1 MCDVAKKIQLGGR
14 MRKKHPAAI
23 QTVAATISL
32 ILAASAQAQT
42 PPPSGEPDDLLQEVT
57 VTGSRIARPNGFSAP
72 TPVTVVG
79 ADRLEQRAIANLGD
93 ALNELPSFRAST
105 NPSTTQSTGGSIGAR
120 VLDLRGLG
128 ASRTLVL
135 VDSKRFVASTSQGT
149 IDTNLIPSILID
161 RVDIV
166 TGGAS
171 AAYGSD
177 AVAGVVNFA
186 LASKLEG
193 MRVTGSYG
201 ESDAGDDENFNASI
215 AGGLPFAG
223 DRGHFVWAGEFSK
236 EHGLGDCY
244 TRSWCGSSV
253 LNLGNSPPGTGGRP
267 ANNITDNVQT
277 ATYSQDGVI
286 NSASATFPLRGIT
299 FNPDGTTR
307 PFQYGELYGT
317 NLAPLFMKGG
327 EGQGENVFIAGYL
340 LKAPVKRYI
349 GYTKTTFDF
358 TDSVTGGLDISYGQV
373 DGLAYG
379 AQYRDSAGNTGAQ
392 SFGAIRSGNPYI
404 PASVQQIMTANN
416 IQTFALG
423 RSFGDVG
430 NALAESTTKTYR
442 AVASLNG
449 KFGESSW
456 SWDGYYQ
463 FGKNDVRLD
472 VERNIAISKMRNAID
487 AVTNGAGQIVCR
499 INADAIAANDDPACA
514 PFNPFG
520 RDRFSAAALAYVTP
534 HGFQTTAIRENV
546 VAANAQGDLFMLP
559 AGAVKLAG
567 GVEARNQKLTGDADS
582 LSKGDPAL
590 VTTPGASPPPGFY
603 TFNGQALAGKIEVTE
618 GYLETNIPLLADLSF
633 AKSLEL
639 NGAIRRTHYSTTGA
653 GTDNSL
659 SVTTWK
665 AGTTWEIIPEVR
677 FRATRSR
684 DIRAPNLS
692 ELFGP
697 TTTGGG
703 GVIDPAT
710 SRQLNPQQL
719 SGSNPLLTPETA
731 DTWTM
736 GFVLRPGGFLDGF
749 QVSLDYYDINVDNAI
764 GTLGGQT
771 VANRCFQGAVEFC
784 PLVER
789 SPTTGDITLIR
800 NVLLNVNSITT
811 RGMDIEAQYKFAM
824 GSAGTLDLRL
834 LGTIVRDLIT
844 ADSAGSTQRAGMTG
858 WRAGTQAGMPDWSGD
873 LLTTWSLDRLSLT
886 MHNKYIPSGIYN
898 NALTG
903 PDQPGY
909 RIDLPTS
916 ANTNNVAAAFYTDLS
931 GQFKINGDDLVVF
944 GAVNNVF
951 DKEPPTAPSVA
962 GNGNFILFDPIGRS
976 YRLGMRARF

>member
-1 MCDVAKKIQLGGR
+1 
-14 MRKKHPAAI
+14 MRKKNPVARQAA
-23 QTVAATISL
+23 AATIPF
-32 ILAASAQAQT
+32 ILAAAAHAQA
-42 PPPSGEPDDLLQEVT
+42 PPQSTEPDQALQEVT
-57 VTGSRIARPNGFSAP
+57 VTGSRIQRPNGFSAP

-79 ADRLEQRAIANLGD
+79 ADRLEQRAIANVGD

-105 NPSTTQSTGGSIGAR
+105 NPATVQNTGGSIGAR

-135 VDSKRFVASTSQGT
+135 VDGKRFVASTSQGT
-149 IDTNLIPSILID
+149 IDTNLIPSILVD

-186 LASKLEG
+186 LNSKLEG
-193 MRVTGSYG
+193 MRATGSYG
-201 ESDAGDDENFNASI
+201 ESSQGDDENFNASL

-223 DRGHFVWAGEFSK
+223 GRGHVVWAGEFSK

-286 NSASATFPLRGIT
+286 DSASASFPLRGIT

-349 GYTKTTFDF
+349 AYTKTTFDF
-358 TDSVTGGLDISYGQV
+358 TDTVTGGLDVSYGQV
-373 DGLAYG
+373 VGQSYG
-379 AQYRDSAGNTGAQ
+379 AQYRDSAGSLANAQ
-392 SFGAIRSGNPYI
+392 SFGPIRSGNPYI
-404 PASVQQIMTANN
+404 PTSVQQTMTANN

-423 RSFGDVG
+423 RAFGDVG

-442 AVASLNG
+442 AVASLKG
-449 KFGESSW
+449 KFGDSSW
-456 SWDGYYQ
+456 GWDGYYQ
-463 FGKNDVRLD
+463 FGKNDVHLD
-472 VERNIAISKMRNAID
+472 VAGNISISRMRNAID
-487 AVTNGAGQIVCR
+487 AVRNGAGQVVCR
-499 INADAIAANDDPACA
+499 INADASTANDDPACA

-520 RDRFSAAALAYVTP
+520 RDRFSPQALAYVTP
-534 HGFQTTAIRENV
+534 HGFQTTSIRENV
-546 VAANAQGDLFMLP
+546 AAANAQGDLFTLP
-559 AGAVKLAG
+559 AGAVQLAG
-567 GVEARNQKLTGDADS
+567 GVEWRNQKLVGDADPVSKATDFYS
-582 LSKGDPAL
+582 L
-590 VTTPGASPPPGFY
+590 
-603 TFNGQALAGKIEVTE
+603 NGQSLAGKIEVKE
-618 GYLETNIPLLADLSF
+618 GYLETNIPLLRDLPF
-633 AKSLEL
+633 ARSVEL
-639 NGAIRRTHYSTTGA
+639 NGAMRRTHYSTSNPTTA
-653 GTDNSL
+653 DNSL

-665 AGTTWEIIPEVR
+665 AGATWEIIPEVR

-697 TTTGGG
+697 LTTGGG
-703 GVIDPAT
+703 GLIDPAT
-710 SRQLNPQQL
+710 GRQLNPQQV

-731 DTWTM
+731 DSWTA
-736 GFVLRPGGFLDGF
+736 GVVLRPGGFLDGL
-749 QVSLDYYDINVDNAI
+749 QLSVDYYDIQVDQAI

-771 VANRCFQGAVEFC
+771 VANRCFQGAIEFC
-784 PLVER
+784 PLVDR
-789 SPTTGDITLIR
+789 DPVTGEITRIR
-800 NVLLNVNSITT
+800 NVLLNVNSVIT
-811 RGMDIEAQYKFAM
+811 RGTDIEAQYRFAM

-834 LGTIVRDLIT
+834 LGTIVKDLIT
-844 ADSAGSTQRAGMTG
+844 VDSAGSTQRAGMTG

-873 LLTTWSLDRLSLT
+873 LLTTWSRGPLSLT
-886 MHNKYIPSGIYN
+886 MHNKYIPSGLYN
-898 NALTG
+898 NALIG
-903 PDQPGY
+903 PNQPGY
-909 RIDLPTS
+909 SITLLNS
-916 ANTNNVAAAFYTDLS
+916 ANTNEVNSAFYTDLS
-931 GQFKINGDDLVVF
+931 GQFQIKGDDLVVF
-944 GAVNNVF
+944 AAVNNVF
-951 DKEPPTAPSVA
+951 GKEPPTAPSVA

>member
-1 MCDVAKKIQLGGR
+1 
-14 MRKKHPAAI
+14 MRKKNPAARQAAAAAI
-23 QTVAATISL
+23 PFILVAA
-32 ILAASAQAQT
+32 AHAQA
-42 PPPSGEPDDLLQEVT
+42 PPQSTGPDSSLEEVT
-57 VTGSRIARPNGFSAP
+57 VTGSRISRPNGFSAP

-79 ADRLEQRAIANLGD
+79 ADRLEQRAIANIGD

-105 NPSTTQSTGGSIGAR
+105 NPATQQSTGGSIGAR

-128 ASRTLVL
+128 APRTLVL
-135 VDSKRFVASTSQGT
+135 VDGKRFVASTSQGT

-186 LASKLEG
+186 LDGKLEG
-193 MRVTGSYG
+193 MKASGSYG
-201 ESDAGDDENFNASI
+201 ESAEGDDENYNASL
-215 AGGLPFAG
+215 AGGLSFAG
-223 DRGHFVWAGEFSK
+223 GRGHFVAAGEFSK

-253 LNLGNSPPGTGGRP
+253 LNLGNSPPGSGGRP

-277 ATYSQDGVI
+277 ATYAQDGVI
-286 NSASATFPLRGIT
+286 DSAVASFPLRGISFT
-299 FNPDGTTR
+299 PAGTPR

-327 EGQGENVFIAGYL
+327 EGQGENTFIAGYL
-340 LKAPVKRYI
+340 LKAPVSRYI

-358 TDSVTGGLDISYGQV
+358 TDTVTGGLDLSYGQV
-373 DGLAYG
+373 DGQAYG
-379 AQYRDSAGNTGAQ
+379 AQYRDSAGSLSNAQ
-392 SFGAIRSGNPYI
+392 SFGAIKSGNPYL
-404 PASVQQIMTANN
+404 PASVQQTMTANN
-416 IQTFALG
+416 IATFVLG
-423 RSFGDVG
+423 RAFGDIG

-442 AVASLNG
+442 AVASLDG
-449 KFGESSW
+449 KFGDSGW
-456 SWDGYYQ
+456 KWDGYYQ

-472 VERNIAISKMRNAID
+472 VDNNISISRMRNAID
-487 AVTNGAGQIVCR
+487 ATTNGAGQIVCR
-499 INADAIAANDDPACA
+499 INADATTANDDPSCA

-520 RDRFSAAALAYVTP
+520 RDRFSAESLAYVTP
-534 HGFQTTAIRENV
+534 HGFQTTSIRENV
-546 VAANAQGDLFMLP
+546 AAANTQGDLFSLP
-559 AGAVKLAG
+559 AGAVQLAG
-567 GVEARNQKLTGDADS
+567 GVEWRSQKLTGDADS
-582 LSKGDPAL
+582 ISKGDPAL
-590 VTTPGASPPPGFY
+590 IAPTALPGSTPPPGFY
-603 TFNGQALAGKIEVTE
+603 SFNGQSLAGKIEVKE
-618 GYLETNIPLLADLSF
+618 AYLETNIPLLKDVPF
-633 AKSLEL
+633 AKALEL
-639 NGAIRRTHYSTTGA
+639 NGAARRTHYSTNGA

-665 AGTTWEIIPEVR
+665 AGATWEVIPEVR

-710 SRQLNPQQL
+710 GRQLNPQQL

-731 DTWTM
+731 DTWT
-736 GFVLRPGGFLDGF
+736 GGIVLRPSGFLEGL
-749 QVSLDYYDINVDNAI
+749 QVSVDYYDIQVDQAI

-771 VANRCFQGAVEFC
+771 VANRCFQGATEFC
-784 PLVER
+784 PLVSRDPVSGE
-789 SPTTGDITLIR
+789 ITLIR
-800 NVLLNVNSITT
+800 NVLLNVNSVIT
-811 RGMDIEAQYKFAM
+811 RGTDIEAQYKFSM
-824 GSAGTLDLRL
+824 GSAGNLDLRL
-834 LGTIVRDLIT
+834 LGTIVKDLIT
-844 ADSAGSTQRAGMTG
+844 ADSVGETQRAGMTG

-873 LLTTWSLDRLSLT
+873 LLTTWSLDRVSVS
-886 MHNKYIPSGIYN
+886 MHNKYIPSGLYN
-898 NALTG
+898 NSLVGPNQAGYSITALN
-903 PDQPGY
+903 
-909 RIDLPTS
+909 S
-916 ANTNNVAAAFYTDLS
+916 ANTNEVSSAFYTDLS

-944 GAVNNVF
+944 AAVNNVF